1 MQVVE
6 YVLRALRRIDQTP
19 TRFSRGTPTVEAR
32 LESMHVAELSI
43 GDERAQREIVAVP
56 SAILKRNG
64 KFADPVRKLS
74 DLVRLCGGGRE
85 RLVHHHMR
93 PRLQCGSCQRIVR
106 DLRRADGAEIRLR
119 VEQGS
124 HVGQNLRVAI

>member
-64 KFADPVRKLS
+64 KFADPVRTLS
-74 DLVRLCGGGRE
+74 DRVRLSGAGRE
-85 RLVHHHMR
+85 RVVHHPTR
-93 PRLQCGSCQRIVR
+93 PRFHGVSCPPT
-106 DLRRADGAEIRLR
+106 
-119 VEQGS
+119 
-124 HVGQNLRVAI
+124 